1 MLTDGVSQLG
11 SIAAGG
17 RYDNLVG
24 MFSSSGQQT
33 PCVGV
38 SIGVERVFTILEKKA
53 AESAAAAQHSDIQVY
68 IASIGAGFVPERM
81 KIAKLLWKNNIPAEY
96 SHLENPKFKK
106 QLDEA
111 LERYIP
117 VMVVFGED
125 ELNRRVVKVKNMKE
139 HVEVEVE
146 YSESALVQ
154 AVMNAGAKPTM
165 SNADFSLLDLMR

>member
-1 MLTDGVSQLG
+1 VSQLG

-24 MFSSSGQQT
+24 MFSASGQQT

-38 SIGVERVFTILEKKA
+38 SIGVERVFTILERKA
-53 AESAAAAQHSDIQVY
+53 AESSAAAQHSDIQVY
-68 IASIGAGFVPERM
+68 VASIGAGYVPDRM
-81 KIAKLLWKNNIPAEY
+81 RVAKLLWKNNIPAEY

-125 ELNRRVVKVKNMKE
+125 ELKRRVVKVKNMKE

-146 YSESALVQ
+146 FSEESLVR
-154 AVMNAGAKPTM
+154 AVLEAGGKQTM
-165 SNADFSLLDLMR
+165 ASADFGLLELMK

>member
-1 MLTDGVSQLG
+1 LTDGVSQLG

-53 AESAAAAQHSDIQVY
+53 NESSAAAHHSDIQVY
-68 IASIGAGFVPERM
+68 VASIGSGYVPERM
-81 KIAKLLWKNNIPAEY
+81 RVAKLLWQNNVPAEY

-125 ELNRRVVKVKNMKE
+125 ELNRRVVKVKNMRE
-139 HVEVEVE
+139 HTEVEVE
-146 YSESALVQ
+146 YSEQSLLA
-154 AVMNAGAKPTM
+154 AVMSAGAKQTM
-165 SNADFSLLDLMR
+165 ANADFGLLDLMK

>member
-1 MLTDGVSQLG
+1 
-11 SIAAGG
+11 
-17 RYDNLVG
+17 

-38 SIGVERVFTILEKKA
+38 SIGVERVFTIMERKA
-53 AESAAAAQHSDIQVY
+53 TESSIASQHSDIQVY
-68 IASIGAGFVPERM
+68 IASIGSGYVPERM
-81 KIAKLLWKNNIPAEY
+81 KVAKLLWKNNIPSEY

-125 ELNRRVVKVKNMKE
+125 ELKRGYVKVKNMKE
-139 HVEVEVE
+139 HHEIEVE
-146 YSESALVQ
+146 YNEDALIR
-154 AVMNAGAKPTM
+154 AVLNAGAKQTM
-165 SNADFSLLDLMR
+165 ANVDVSLIDALK

>member
-1 MLTDGVSQLG
+1 LTDGVSQLG

-24 MFSSSGQQT
+24 MFSSSNQQT

-38 SIGVERVFTILEKKA
+38 SIGVERVFTILERKA
-53 AESAAAAQHSDIQVY
+53 DESFATSTHSDIQVY
-68 IASIGAGFVPERM
+68 VASIGPGYVPERM
-81 KIAKLLWKNNIPAEY
+81 RIAKLLWQNNIPTEY

-106 QLDEA
+106 QLDET

-125 ELNRRVVKVKNMKE
+125 ELNRHVVKVKNMKE
-139 HVEVEVE
+139 HTEVEVE
-146 YSESALVQ
+146 YSEESLLT
-154 AVMNAGAKPTM
+154 AVINAGAKPTM
-165 SNADFSLLDLMR
+165 ANADFSLLEKLK